1 MSALSIDQVSHHY
14 GERRALDALSLV
26 IEQGEIFGLLGPNG
40 SGKSTLFRLIST
52 LTPLQKGDI
61 RVEGESVRTHRDQV
75 RSLIGIVFQS
85 PSLDGKLS
93 VEENLRCQ
101 SALYGLRGRA
111 GESRIDE
118 VLQAMG
124 LSDRRQD
131 RCEKLSGGLKRRVEL
146 AKGMLHHP
154 RVFLMDEPSTGL
166 DPSARIDFWHATVDL
181 QKRHQST
188 VVLTTHL
195 LEEAEKCDRIGILH
209 QGKLVACGTPDGLR
223 KETGDAVLMLTARN
237 VESVASRLESKFTWK
252 PQILHQQ
259 LRLAIPDAMRW
270 VQPISEF
277 LGDEIDSISV
287 GRPSLEDVFIAKTG
301 HTFWE
306 SDASHE

>member
-14 GERRALDALSLV
+14 GERCALDALSLT

-61 RVEGESVRTHRDQV
+61 QVEGESVRTQRDQV
-75 RSLIGIVFQS
+75 RSRIGIVFQS

-101 SALYGLRGRA
+101 CALYGLRGRA

-181 QKRHQST
+181 QRRHQST

-209 QGKLVACGTPDGLR
+209 QGRLVACGTPDGLR

-237 VESVASRLESKFTWK
+237 IESVASRLESKFAWK

-306 SDASHE
+306 SDAGHE